1 MPFLVRKDR
10 FVEVLQGCLPCIL
23 CTIVYCLTRK
33 LFAMNVKM
41 QRSYKSRN
49 GNRTFVYAVS
59 GTQAELEAFKEAQ
72 GEFYREDDTTG
83 TPLWFT
89 TRCIGKTGTLLIT
102 EKGNVVPDMSAFDEA
117 ASLAEQYGGNLGEQ
131 LAKEAAQRLLGGRG
145 AAKAQSASKAE
156 SADDEPDTDIE

>member
-1 MPFLVRKDR
+1 
-10 FVEVLQGCLPCIL
+10 
-23 CTIVYCLTRK
+23 
-33 LFAMNVKM
+33 MNVKM

-59 GTQAELEAFKEAQ
+59 GTQAELEAYAEAQ
-72 GEFYREDDTTG
+72 GDYYREDEKTG
-83 TPLWFT
+83 QPLWFT

-102 EKGNVVPDMSAFDEA
+102 DNGNVVPDMSAFDEA

-145 AAKAQSASKAE
+145 TSANTSKSSKSAAN
-156 SADDEPDTDIE
+156 ADDDIDDDIDDIDDDTDTK